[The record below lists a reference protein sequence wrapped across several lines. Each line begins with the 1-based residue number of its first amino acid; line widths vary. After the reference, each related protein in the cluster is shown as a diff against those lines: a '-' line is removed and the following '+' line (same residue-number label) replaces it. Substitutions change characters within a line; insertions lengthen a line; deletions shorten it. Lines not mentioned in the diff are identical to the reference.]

1 MATRVWTFDLDGV
14 NHVVELQHGTIS
26 GTRIVLVDGQVV
38 GQGKR
43 FVDFGSTHPFQ
54 IGQHSGAVAI
64 RTKVITFSYDLTL
77 DGSSLGAGTSAST
90 QTPVS
95 SEQASLAQSN
105 DDSWLRFL
113 AVGLHILSWPF
124 FFLGGIGLAYTVIP
138 FLLTNFGG
146 MPDQEIWPILS
157 RFLLG
162 VALAGAFWGIG
173 ALLRFLARKVE
184 AKLAIPPKSSTPT
197 T

>member
-1 MATRVWTFDLDGV
+1 MATRAWTFDLDGV

-26 GTRIVLVDGQVV
+26 GTRIVLVDGKLV

-54 IGQHSGAVAI
+54 IGQHSGDVSI
-64 RTKVITFSYDLTL
+64 RTNGITFSYDLTL
-77 DGSSLGAGTSAST
+77 DGSSLGAGTSVLT
-90 QTPVS
+90 QTAVS
-95 SEQASLAQSN
+95 PEQSKLAQSSGN
-105 DDSWLRFL
+105 SWLRFL

-124 FFLGGIGLAYTVIP
+124 FFMGGIGLAYTVIP

-157 RFLLG
+157 RLLLG
-162 VALAGAFWGIG
+162 VALAGAFGGIG
-173 ALLRFLARKVE
+173 ALLRFVARKVE
-184 AKLAIPPKSSTPT
+184 AW
-197 T
+197 